1 MHFYQKKL
9 LCRSEIDRLTA
20 LLHSRTVDIH
30 IGDEEKKSEGIPP
43 EASVYNDRREEFTKA
58 PASENGIGSH
68 LISTPL
74 ISSRVSKTACALF
87 MVYVI

>member
-1 MHFYQKKL
+1 
-9 LCRSEIDRLTA
+9 
-20 LLHSRTVDIH
+20 LHSRTVDIH
-30 IGDEEKKSEGIPP
+30 IGDEDKKSEGIPP
-43 EASVYNDRREEFTKA
+43 EASVSHDRREEFQA

-74 ISSRVSKTACALF
+74 ISSSRVIKTAQTLF

>member
-1 MHFYQKKL
+1 M
-9 LCRSEIDRLTA
+9 TA
-20 LLHSRTVDIH
+20 LLHSKTVDIH
-30 IGDEEKKSEGIPP
+30 IGDEEKKSEAIPP
-43 EASVYNDRREEFTKA
+43 EASVSHDRREEFPKA

-74 ISSRVSKTACALF
+74 ISSRVRKTASTLF